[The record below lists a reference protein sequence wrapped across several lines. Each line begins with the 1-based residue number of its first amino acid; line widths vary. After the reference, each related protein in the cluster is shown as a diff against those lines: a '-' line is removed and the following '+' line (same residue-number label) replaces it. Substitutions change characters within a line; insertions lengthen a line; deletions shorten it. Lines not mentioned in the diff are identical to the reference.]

1 MRRHR
6 SEIIASL
13 FLVIIT
19 LAVYWQVRN
28 HEFINY
34 DDDDYVTENNYVQAG
49 LTWEGVSWAFTS
61 GLHGHWH
68 PVTWLSHMTDC
79 QLFGLN
85 PAGHH
90 LTSLFLHIA
99 NTLLLF
105 LILRRTTGALL
116 RSAFVAALFAI
127 HPLNVESV
135 AWIADR
141 KDVLSTSFW
150 MMAMWAYVRYSE
162 HPGFSRYLLTLVAF
176 MVGLMAKPIVVTLPF
191 VLLLMDYW
199 PLGRFQFGQ
208 SSVEGIA
215 QNRGSLN
222 TGYQSTRLRRLVLE
236 KALFLIVTGAFIVLM
251 SVVRH
256 SLYGRSHFGKV
267 DSNVVLSV
275 WALWPR
281 PEQIAQALFSYIS
294 YIGKMFWPLG
304 LATPYSRDMLYVLQ
318 NWQVVGTG
326 LLLLC
331 ISFFVVWRGRRYPY
345 LLVGWLWYLVAILPV
360 IGFVKIGPHLM
371 ADRYAYLPL
380 IGLFIMI
387 AWGVPDLVAK
397 WRYQRLVLG
406 ISTGM
411 LVLGLTVC
419 TWLQVRH
426 WKSSVT
432 LFEHVVSVTDNNWLA
447 HNNLGS
453 GLEKEERFDEAM
465 IHYLEALKIKP
476 RHAKVHNNLGIV
488 QIKQGKVKEAFGY
501 FSEAIRLKPDYAEAH
516 HNLGA
521 AFIEQGKVEEAIS
534 HYFEALRI
542 KPDYAEAHDKL
553 GTAFYRQGNLDEAI
567 SHYSEALQM
576 KPNYPEAYYNLGV
589 VFAKQGRVREAISRF
604 SDAIRIKP
612 NYPEAHFNLGVAF
625 AEQGRVKE
633 AMSHFSEA
641 LRVKPDYAEAHHNLG
656 AIMEAEGRLDEA
668 VSHYSEV
675 LRIKPEYPEMHFKL
689 AAVFTEQGRLDEAIS
704 HYAGTLPIKP
714 DQAAAHN
721 KLGIAL
727 AKHGRVKEAISHFSE
742 AIKIK
747 PDYAEAHNN
756 LGAALAKQGRIEEAI
771 RHYSDALRI
780 NPNYAEVHNNL
791 GAALSKQGR
800 VEEAMSHFSEALRIR
815 RDSAN

>member
-6 SEIIASL
+6 SEIIVSL

-19 LAVYWQVRN
+19 VAVYWQVRN

-49 LTWEGVSWAFTS
+49 WTWEGVSRAFTS
-61 GLHGHWH
+61 KLHGHWH

-99 NTLLLF
+99 KE
-105 LILRRTTGALL
+105 RTTGALF

-127 HPLNVESV
+127 HPLHVESV
-135 AWIADR
+135 AWVADR
-141 KDVLSTSFW
+141 KDVLSTFFW
-150 MMAMWAYVRYSE
+150 MMAMWAYVRYAE

-176 MVGLMAKPIVVTLPF
+176 IVGLMAKPMVVTLPF
-191 VLLLMDYW
+191 ILLLMDYW
-199 PLGRFQFGQ
+199 PLRRFQFGQ
-208 SSVEGIA
+208 PKMEGNA

-222 TGYQSTRLRRLVLE
+222 SKYQSTSLRRLVLE
-236 KALFLIVTGAFIVLM
+236 KVLFLIVVGIFVILLLFARQHMHDHQVGLVAQESGA
-251 SVVRH
+251 
-256 SLYGRSHFGKV
+256 
-267 DSNVVLSV
+267 VVLS
-275 WALWPR
+275 LRDFLPR
-281 PEQIAQALFSYIS
+281 PEQIAQALLTYIS

-304 LATPYSRDMLYVLQ
+304 LATPYSRDMIYVVQ
-318 NWQVVGTG
+318 NWQVVGAG
-326 LLLLC
+326 LLLLG
-331 ISFFVVWRGRRYPY
+331 ISFFVVWRGRRDPY

-360 IGFVKIGPHLM
+360 IGFVRLGPHLM
-371 ADRYAYLPL
+371 ADRYTYLPL

-397 WRYQRLVLG
+397 WRYRRLVLG
-406 ISTGM
+406 ISTGIV
-411 LVLGLTVC
+411 VLGLTVC

-432 LFEHVVSVTDNNWLA
+432 LFEHVVSVTADNWLA

-453 GLEKEERFDEAM
+453 GLEKEERYDEAM
-465 IHYLEALKIKP
+465 VHYLEALRIKP
-476 RHAKVHNNLGIV
+476 HHAKVYNNLGIV
-488 QIKQGKVKEAFGY
+488 CIKQGKVKEAFGY

-576 KPNYPEAYYNLGV
+576 KPNYPEAHYNLGV

-612 NYPEAHFNLGVAF
+612 DYAEAHFNLGVAF
-625 AEQGRVKE
+625 AEQGKLKE

-641 LRVKPDYAEAHHNLG
+641 LRVKPDYAEAHHSMG
-656 AIMEAEGRLDEA
+656 AIVEAKGRLDEA
-668 VSHYSEV
+668 ISHYSEV
-675 LRIKPEYPEMHFKL
+675 LRIKPDYPEMHFKL
-689 AAVFTEQGRLDEAIS
+689 AAVFTKQGRLDEAIS

-714 DQAAAHN
+714 DHAEAHN

-727 AKHGRVKEAISHFSE
+727 AKH
-742 AIKIK
+742 
-747 PDYAEAHNN
+747 
-756 LGAALAKQGRIEEAI
+756 
-771 RHYSDALRI
+771 
-780 NPNYAEVHNNL
+780 
-791 GAALSKQGR
+791 
-800 VEEAMSHFSEALRIR
+800 
-815 RDSAN
+815 